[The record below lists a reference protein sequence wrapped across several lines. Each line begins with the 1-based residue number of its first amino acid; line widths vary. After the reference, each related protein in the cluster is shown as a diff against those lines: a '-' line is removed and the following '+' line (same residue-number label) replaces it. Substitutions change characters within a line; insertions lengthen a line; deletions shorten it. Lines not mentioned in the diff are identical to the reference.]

1 MAATML
7 GFDLPWQGLQ
17 AGGNALSGLGGD
29 PQSAMAALGPMYQQ
43 QYQAALEM
51 NRKNNENVQR
61 GYGQLRSD
69 ADQIYNNIYTN
80 LDKRYGDV
88 LGRIAGTNTSNI
100 RDIEANARAQ
110 SAAANQ
116 NLVSRG
122 LGNSTIVNSMNR
134 GINSDRQREITRSN
148 EAFAQLGAGYA
159 DRIWGDRTNA
169 QQNKAQMMAGL
180 GTQQL
185 GAMERIQAGYPDA
198 AMFGSLAQMYGAQA
212 EADKNR
218 KLQEAAM
225 QRAGQGVQSAGGYSY
240 SPSPW
245 GSRNPAGSYS
255 GGWGGDSWTGNYQ
268 GSNYGGGGFYQPQ
281 QIAQSSTLA
290 NPYVAGMGGAAT
302 YGMSSY
308 DPSQWTS
315 ADQSAYEGEMYDY
328 AANEAMASDW
338 GY

>member
-1 MAATML
+1 MAASAL
-7 GFDLPWQGLQ
+7 NWQLPWQGLQ

-29 PQSAMAALGPMYQQ
+29 PQSAMAQLGPMYQQ

-51 NRKNNENVQR
+51 NRQNNANVQT
-61 GYGQLRSD
+61 GYGQLRED
-69 ADQIYNNIYTN
+69 ANQVYDNIYKN
-80 LDKRYGDV
+80 LDARYGDV

-100 RDIEANARAQ
+100 RDIEANARAA
-110 SAAANQ
+110 SAAGNM
-116 NLVSRG
+116 NLAARG

-169 QQNKAQMMAGL
+169 QQAKANLMSNL

-198 AMFGSLAQMYGAQA
+198 GMFASLAQMYGAQA

-218 KLQEAAM
+218 KLQEQAM
-225 QRAGQGVQSAGGYSY
+225 KAAGQGAQSSGGYSY
-240 SPSPW
+240 APGYF
-245 GSRNPAGSYS
+245 GSRNPAGNYG

-268 GSNYGGGGFYQPQ
+268 GSSYGGGGFYQPQ
-281 QIAQSSTLA
+281 QFAARPMAPSYPQDSGGYSD
-290 NPYVAGMGGAAT
+290 MGT
-302 YGMSSY
+302 DYYTPDYGGV
-308 DPSQWTS
+308 
-315 ADQSAYEGEMYDY
+315 EGTDSVPLDYYDY
-328 AANEAMASDW
+328 AGGDAYA
-338 GY
+338 